1 MRWGREYGKGEGKER
16 TSEESGWVKTGDSSA
31 HVKDGR
37 YKIGNRRKGR
47 EEQIKVQVQSDQKQP
62 QGRSMLVLISSEG
75 ARSDLEAAEM
85 GARETQSLLSTPST
99 WCKSCVTLM
108 ETSLPPIL
116 GKGYSTY
123 GSVWFF
129 SHSVCFLLYSIPLDH
144 SYYCNYLS
152 KPACLHCLCPYCSS

>member
-1 MRWGREYGKGEGKER
+1 M
-16 TSEESGWVKTGDSSA
+16 
-31 HVKDGR
+31 KDGR

-99 WCKSCVTLM
+99 
-108 ETSLPPIL
+108 
-116 GKGYSTY
+116 
-123 GSVWFF
+123 
-129 SHSVCFLLYSIPLDH
+129 
-144 SYYCNYLS
+144 
-152 KPACLHCLCPYCSS
+152 